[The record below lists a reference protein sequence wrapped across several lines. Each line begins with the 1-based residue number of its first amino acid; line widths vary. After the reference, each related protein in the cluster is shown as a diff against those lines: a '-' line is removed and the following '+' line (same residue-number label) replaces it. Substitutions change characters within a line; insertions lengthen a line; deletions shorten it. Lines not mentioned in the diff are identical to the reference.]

1 MKLKRIDHIG
11 VVVND
16 LAAAKDFFV
25 DFGFTVQGEAE
36 EQSELLD
43 KVTGVKG
50 SRSQIVFLQAPNGQI
65 NLELSKFISPAE
77 GSEPQE
83 HFIYS
88 HGMQHLAFVVE
99 NIEEI
104 VATMKQKGYE
114 VFVDTYN
121 YENVYKLCYFR
132 GPEGIIIEL
141 AEQLSE
147 QKLPAES

>member
-1 MKLKRIDHIG
+1 MKIQRIDHIG

-16 LAAAKDFFV
+16 LAKAKAFFI

-43 KVTGVKG
+43 KVVGLKG
-50 SRSQIVFLQAPNGQI
+50 AKSQIVFLQAPNGQI
-65 NLELSKFISPAE
+65 NLELSKFLYPADKS
-77 GSEPQE
+77 GVQE

-99 NIEEI
+99 DIEDI
-104 VATMKQKGYE
+104 VATVKQKGYE

-121 YENVYKLCYFR
+121 YENMYKLCYFR

-141 AEQLSE
+141 VEQLSE
-147 QKLPAES
+147 

>member
-1 MKLKRIDHIG
+1 MVMKIQRIDHIG

-16 LAAAKDFFV
+16 LAKAKEFFV

-43 KVTGVKG
+43 KVVGLKG
-50 SRSQIVFLQAPNGQI
+50 AKSQIVFLQAPNGQI
-65 NLELSKFISPAE
+65 NLELAKFLHPADKS
-77 GSEPQE
+77 GVQE
-83 HFIYS
+83 NFIYS
-88 HGMQHLAFVVE
+88 HGMQHLAFVVDD
-99 NIEEI
+99 IEDI

-141 AEQLSE
+141 AQPLANNN
-147 QKLPAES
+147 L